1 MRTIEVGKLF
11 DPRLTRW
18 DDGVSEY
25 NYRGGYHRLII
36 PLARPTPDEIEAVRF
51 GAAKFAFT
59 TIGPVI
65 VFQFRF
71 GTAISWS
78 DALYT
83 WHKVPVE
90 ERVEPVTLTG
100 EQRVPLEVFLLDAAT
115 GIVRAIR
122 VLTLSPTFSRRLHEA
137 IRRQAAEP
145 FPDNYDELA
154 AHVLTNYTS
163 RQLRDRALAS
173 CTGGDGV
180 DRPSPY

>member
-18 DDGVSEY
+18 PDGVSEY
-25 NYRGGYHRLII
+25 NYRSGHHRLII
-36 PLARPTPDEIEAVRF
+36 PLARPTPDEVEAVRF

-59 TIGPVI
+59 VIGPVI
-65 VFQFRF
+65 VFQYRF
-71 GTAISWS
+71 GTALSWS

-90 ERVEPVTLTG
+90 ERVEPAVLTG
-100 EQRVPLEVFLLDAAT
+100 EQRVPLQVFLVDAAT
-115 GIVRAIR
+115 GIVQAIR
-122 VLTLSPTFSRRLHEA
+122 ILTLSPTFSRRLHEA

-145 FPDNYDELA
+145 FPADYDAQARRVLA
-154 AHVLTNYTS
+154 TYTS

-173 CTGGDGV
+173 CNGGDEV